1 MHHRSAPE
9 TAVLQIS
16 FAVTIITT
24 LTYLIW
30 RLTYIIWIS
39 KKIIWMVGV
48 PHSHQLCPKVIERDY
63 IESIYTGV
71 VVGQKY
77 VRLWEAALDNLFLS
91 KICFIKSIVNI
102 LWTKWLFIV
111 EVLFYIFYREKVY
124 FYISAGFCFQYL
136 NKTLLYKGFPDI
148 YFGQV

>member
-9 TAVLQIS
+9 IAVLQIL

-24 LTYLIW
+24 LIYLIW

-39 KKIIWMVGV
+39 KKLLWMVGV
-48 PHSHQLCPKVIERDY
+48 PHGHQLCPKVIERDY
-63 IESIYTGV
+63 IESIYNGV

-91 KICFIKSIVNI
+91 KICLIKSIVNI
-102 LWTKWLFIV
+102 LWTKWLFIA
-111 EVLFYIFYREKVY
+111 EVLFYIFLKGEG
-124 FYISAGFCFQYL
+124 I
-136 NKTLLYKGFPDI
+136 LLYICGLLLSISK
-148 YFGQV
+148 